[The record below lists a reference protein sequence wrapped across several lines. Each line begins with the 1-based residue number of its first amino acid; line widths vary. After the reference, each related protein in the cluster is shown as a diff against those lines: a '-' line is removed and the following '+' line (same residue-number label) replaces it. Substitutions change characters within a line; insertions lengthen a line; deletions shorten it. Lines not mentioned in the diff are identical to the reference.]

1 MSVRAWPVSRFAI
14 VSGFIGLFISFAP
27 ISAAAAADHPIQL
40 GLDMAGSYFIYD
52 ANIEY
57 WSHEPYY
64 QAVAELGGQFINVH
78 LYPELGYG
86 DWNSTRTLGKIMHMD
101 AGMRAHG
108 LRYQLNNEDANF
120 YEVAEITPR
129 VNEYAI
135 PGGYHRW
142 DLRMEWL
149 APLLTKNPAFM
160 GVVYD
165 EADHMQLE
173 NNRYAVNPDDPA
185 PINEYDVPYLAR
197 THGITVPQA
206 WSTLANACANLRTD
220 HYRRRVPLFPEQ
232 LWTGMSHVWAR
243 AGWTLSPKLLKESI
257 AASVMADN
265 LGAALQYSDRT
276 SLFICCDLHRWY
288 DFPGHSTAALRSAL
302 MTAYWTGADA
312 VYVENTDWTGS
323 TTRNPDAD
331 PGALVRWS
339 DPTSYT
345 LTRHGAVVK
354 DFYKNY
360 VPAHPRR
367 VDWRNYR
374 PRVAIVRLPDSD
386 WGRNPYN
393 FFRDRLLGD
402 KDAPSDEMSQQWLYL
417 WPILTH
423 GAMGRSTSI
432 YNYQVYPGYDSESN
446 DQPGLFAPID
456 SVAVFDHTVTGPVLN
471 SVKCFVVCGH
481 ALSSETFAAIRN
493 RVAIGATCII
503 SRYLYNRHAS
513 GPLPGDWL
521 IVDKFSDSRITAKLA
536 PFLGEAD
543 VARYRF
549 QDQVVEFRPTATL
562 DEIAV
567 TVFDRTRIDEFRK
580 ALVGKG
586 PVPADGDL
594 NHDGIFDV
602 ADLVLLV
609 KKFN

>member
-1 MSVRAWPVSRFAI
+1 MRGRGVSVSRLYHVKTIF
-14 VSGFIGLFISFAP
+14 LFFVFCSTLP
-27 ISAAAAADHPIQL
+27 AADHPISL

-52 ANIEY
+52 ADIEY
-57 WSHEPYY
+57 WSHELYY
-64 QAVAELGGQFINVH
+64 QAVSELGANFINIH
-78 LYPELGYG
+78 LYPEVDAG
-86 DWNSTRTLGKIMHMD
+86 DSNSTRTLEKIMRMD

-120 YEVAEITPR
+120 YEVANITPN

-135 PGGYHRW
+135 PGGFHRW
-142 DLRMEWL
+142 DFRMEWL

-173 NNRYAVNPDDPA
+173 NNRYAVNPDDPD

-197 THGITVPQA
+197 THGMTVQQA
-206 WSTLANACANLRTD
+206 WAALANACANLRTD
-220 HYRRRVPLFPEQ
+220 HYQRRVPLFPEQ

-243 AGWTLSPKLLKESI
+243 AGWNLTPKLLKETI
-257 AASVMADN
+257 TASTMADN

-276 SLFICCDLHRWY
+276 TLNVCCDLHRWY
-288 DFPGHSTAALRSAL
+288 DFPGHSTAALKSAL
-302 MTAYWTGADA
+302 LTAYWTGADS
-312 VYVENTDWTGS
+312 VFVENTDWMGS
-323 TTRNPDAD
+323 TTRNPDSD
-331 PGALVRWS
+331 PGALLNWS
-339 DPTSYT
+339 DPTSRT
-345 LTRHGAVVK
+345 LTRHGEVVK

-386 WGRNPYN
+386 WGRNTGN

-402 KDAPSDEMSQQWLYL
+402 KDAPSDELSRQWLYL

-432 YNYQVYPGYDSESN
+432 YNSSVYPGYDDE
-446 DQPGLFAPID
+446 DCTKTGIFAPID
-456 SVAVFDHTVTGPVLN
+456 SVAVFDHTVTGPVLD

-481 ALSSETFAAIRN
+481 ALSAGTFDAIRQK
-493 RVAIGATCII
+493 VAAGATCII
-503 SRYLYNRHAS
+503 SSYLYNQYAT
-513 GPLPGDWL
+513 GTLPGDWL
-521 IVDKFSDSRITAKLA
+521 VVDKFNDSRIAAKLA

-549 QDQVVEFRPTATL
+549 RDQVVEFRPTSTP
-562 DEIAV
+562 DEIQV
-567 TVFDRTRIDEFRK
+567 TVFDRTQIDAYRN

-586 PVPADGDL
+586 PVPPDSDL
-594 NHDGIFDV
+594 NHDGKFDV
-602 ADLVLLV
+602 ADLVLLI
-609 KKFN
+609 KKFD